1 MALLQFN
8 FEIQKLDSENTNK
21 FKLICEQIS
30 DVTDNIEY
38 TISILT
44 QIKFAPN
51 ENQHQGPPANWTNW
65 PV

>member
-30 DVTDNIEY
+30 DVTDNIQFQY
-38 TISILT
+38 
-44 QIKFAPN
+44 
-51 ENQHQGPPANWTNW
+51 
-65 PV
+65 